1 MIMKPINIYALTR
14 LNDPELMSKV
24 ERQMSGRGRF
34 IRIREWETE
43 GLRLFS
49 ERLQPVCSDAC
60 SLTFYYSYTMQKLG
74 KEFDLL
80 RIADDQI
87 VNIELKSGNVSNE
100 AIRSQLIQNRYYL
113 STLGKPVYYYTYIS
127 GQDRLV
133 RLSNSGRLVDST
145 FEELGVLLDN
155 QDGIYTGD
163 IEELFKEDKYL
174 ISPITDPGR
183 FLRQEYFLT
192 FQQRDIKKQ
201 IMRNISDGHMLQG
214 FTGLPGTG
222 KTILLY
228 DIAMSMSRKNP
239 VCLFHFGSHRSEL
252 QQLDERLKRIDF
264 YYCDKNTVP
273 DVNRDYAAVFIDEG
287 HGMGEK
293 AFGVIFEYAKKW
305 NAPVI
310 ISYDDALCVSEQ
322 ERLGT
327 GAVVFEKRE
336 DFTGFKLTNK
346 IRMNNEL
353 STFLRT
359 FLSASKMY
367 KREYPNVSVSYGAD
381 MDEAMNLIRF
391 YEKEGYMFIW
401 DRGLGT
407 HIGEMESF
415 PGEALTRIESESVTG
430 KEFDKVVMLLD
441 PSFYYD
447 EKKFLRNTESEKGV
461 ETARIMNLFHGLS
474 RAKKKIALVIA
485 GNLKLMEQIY
495 HILQK

>member
-1 MIMKPINIYALTR
+1 MKPINIYALTR
-14 LNDPELMSKV
+14 LNDPDLISKV
-24 ERQMSGRGRF
+24 ERQMSGRGRN
-34 IRIREWETE
+34 IKIREWETQ

-49 ERLQPVCSDAC
+49 ERLQPVCGDAC

-80 RIADDQI
+80 RISDDRI
-87 VNIELKSGNVSNE
+87 VNIELKSGNVSDE
-100 AIRSQLIQNRYYL
+100 AIRSQLFRNRYYL
-113 STLGKPVYYYTYIS
+113 STLGIAVYYYTYIS

-145 FEELGVLLDN
+145 FEELGVLLDS
-155 QDGIYTGD
+155 QKDIYTGD
-163 IEELFKEDKYL
+163 IEELFKEDRYL

-201 IMRNISDGHMLQG
+201 ILKNISDGHFLQG

-264 YYCDKNTVP
+264 YYCDKNTMP
-273 DVNRDYAAVFIDEG
+273 DVPGKYAAIFIDEG

-293 AFGVIFEYAKKW
+293 TFDSILEYGRVW
-305 NAPVI
+305 NAPII
-310 ISYDDALCVSEQ
+310 ISYDDALCVSEK
-322 ERLGT
+322 ERLGM
-327 GAVVFEKRE
+327 GAAVFEKRD
-336 DFTGFKLTNK
+336 DFKGFKLTNK

-359 FLSASKMY
+359 FLSASKLY

-381 MDEAMNLIRF
+381 VKEAMNLIRF

-401 DRGLGT
+401 DKGLSID
-407 HIGEMESF
+407 IGSMESF
-415 PGEALTRIESESVTG
+415 PGEALTRIESGSVTG
-430 KEFDKVVMLLD
+430 KEFDKVLMLVD
-441 PSFYYD
+441 DSFYYD
-447 EKKFLRNTESEKGV
+447 EERFLRNTESESGS
-461 ETARIMNLFHGLS
+461 ETFRIMNLFHGLS
-474 RAKKKIALVIA
+474 RAKKKIALVVM
-485 GNLKLMEQIY
+485 GNIKLMEQVY
-495 HILQK
+495 RILQK